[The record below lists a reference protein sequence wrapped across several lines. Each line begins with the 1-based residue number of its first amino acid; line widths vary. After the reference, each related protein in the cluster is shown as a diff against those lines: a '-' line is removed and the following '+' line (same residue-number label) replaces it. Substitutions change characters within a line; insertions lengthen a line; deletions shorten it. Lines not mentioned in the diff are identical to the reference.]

1 MPSST
6 CPHDG
11 REPPRP
17 DGVLIGYPGIDRI
30 VNGCRGFLRSVA
42 TIHGVAAHSGSS
54 RQRGVNAI
62 SRAFELGRRLESL
75 TLPPPTEAFP
85 LPPQLTITGMHGGS
99 QAFSQVPDLC
109 ELRLDMRLTPSFS
122 LDAARKA
129 IEETVAAFDAAS
141 PKAAAT
147 AIDWHGGWPAYQ
159 LAADH
164 ALVRAM
170 QQAGRDELGAEIPT
184 AVVGPSNIGNYLA
197 SLGVPALCGFGVR
210 DEGIHA
216 ANERIALDSIEPV
229 YRVYRNALNRLHRP

>member
-1 MPSST
+1 
-6 CPHDG
+6 
-11 REPPRP
+11 
-17 DGVLIGYPGIDRI
+17 
-30 VNGCRGFLRSVA
+30 
-42 TIHGVAAHSGSS
+42 
-54 RQRGVNAI
+54 VNAI

-122 LDAARKA
+122 PRGRPGGRSKRRSRP
-129 IEETVAAFDAAS
+129 FDASS

-164 ALVRAM
+164 ALVQAM
-170 QQAGRDELGAEIPT
+170 QQAGSRRARGRDTDRGRRPVEHRQLPGIARRAGALRIRRQGRGHPCRERAHRARQHRAGLPVST
-184 AVVGPSNIGNYLA
+184 AMP
-197 SLGVPALCGFGVR
+197 
-210 DEGIHA
+210 
-216 ANERIALDSIEPV
+216 
-229 YRVYRNALNRLHRP
+229 